1 MENQV
6 QLFESEEFG
15 RIRVVEIDGQ
25 PWFVAKDVCDVFG
38 ETNRNRAM
46 QSLDDDEKGY
56 TQTNTPGGQQQIA
69 IVNESGLY
77 SLLFVMKPSKARGV
91 SKDYIIE
98 RETKLKDFR
107 RWVTHKVLPSIRQH
121 GTYITD
127 AVLDEMTRSREF
139 ADNLLHRLQSERHKT
154 AAMREYIDE
163 LVPKAW
169 YYDVIL
175 QSGNAI
181 QVSII
186 AKDYGMSAVAFNRLL
201 HGLKIQYRVGDTWV
215 LYQKYAGKGY
225 TKSRTYY
232 TASGCCVI
240 HTYWTYRGRFFLY
253 ETLKALGIL
262 PLIES
267 SRG

>member
-139 ADNLLHRLQSERHKT
+139 ADNLLLRLQSAGVCRQRNRCGNEAGGQVGEGCAGSAPAPKIRSIRHG
-154 AAMREYIDE
+154 
-163 LVPKAW
+163 
-169 YYDVIL
+169 
-175 QSGNAI
+175 QG
-181 QVSII
+181 
-186 AKDYGMSAVAFNRLL
+186 
-201 HGLKIQYRVGDTWV
+201 H
-215 LYQKYAGKGY
+215 
-225 TKSRTYY
+225 
-232 TASGCCVI
+232 
-240 HTYWTYRGRFFLY
+240 
-253 ETLKALGIL
+253 
-262 PLIES
+262 
-267 SRG
+267 